1 LAVEVD
7 KGIEEEYGEY
17 GTLERYFKGIVLPL
31 EDDEVHEGIAQQ
43 KNEPVPHPRALDIL
57 EDIVGGR
64 EGRREDDGSG
74 RSVVEGVDDV
84 GFGFEVA
91 LLHGEAFDHLAGLF
105 DDVVVL
111 LAGVGV
117 DGLVL
122 FGGLHYK
129 HWKNR

>member
-1 LAVEVD
+1 M
-7 KGIEEEYGEY
+7 
-17 GTLERYFKGIVLPL
+17 
-31 EDDEVHEGIAQQ
+31 
-43 KNEPVPHPRALDIL
+43 
-57 EDIVGGR
+57 
-64 EGRREDDGSG
+64 
-74 RSVVEGVDDV
+74 EGVDDV
-84 GFGFEVA
+84 GFGLEVA

-129 HWKNR
+129 LWKNR